1 MIRRPPR
8 STRTDTLFPYTT
20 LFRSMED
27 AIGAQIDDYLI
38 KPVNPKQVLLTIK
51 KILDNKR
58 LVTARTTSAYQ
69 QDFLNLG
76 LTLNDNLS
84 FEEWAEV
91 YKKLIYWELQ
101 LEKLEDT
108 GMLEILTQQK
118 AEANM
123 QFSKF
128 VDRKSTRLNSSH

>member
-1 MIRRPPR
+1 MITKKEDEPV
-8 STRTDTLFPYTT
+8 
-20 LFRSMED
+20 MED

-91 YKKLIYWELQ
+91 YKKLIYWRSEEHTSELQ
-101 LEKLEDT
+101 SLMRIAYAVFCLKKKITHNKLTSRQIE
-108 GMLEILTQQK
+108 
-118 AEANM
+118 
-123 QFSKF
+123 
-128 VDRKSTRLNSSH
+128 